1 MFLPH
6 WCKLLQSLSL
16 QRAEVGKDDHDIE
29 SWSDSR
35 AWWVTVVGFI
45 SISVRQGCSWHLRG
59 LLTMPNRQTKESVLW
74 SSSGAMAPSEL
85 KLWPRLL
92 RWFEALGVCWH
103 PPGVVPRFLWT
114 ESLGRMLGY
123 VGWHVWLLLRSLGVQ
138 GSSQQP
144 HDLPTFPR
152 PSAQGLSPQGVCCI
166 LPRGVSSEPWCF
178 CPLMQPGPKFQFTRG
193 QGTRGTNTAQ

>member
-1 MFLPH
+1 MPWPLANLNSGPGCF
-6 WCKLLQSLSL
+6 
-16 QRAEVGKDDHDIE
+16 GG
-29 SWSDSR
+29 WSIR
-35 AWWVTVVGFI
+35 
-45 SISVRQGCSWHLRG
+45 C
-59 LLTMPNRQTKESVLW
+59 LLTP
-74 SSSGAMAPSEL
+74 P
-85 KLWPRLL
+85 
-92 RWFEALGVCWH
+92 LGWC
-103 PPGVVPRFLWT
+103 RDSLWT
-114 ESLGRMLGY
+114 KSLGRMLGY

-193 QGTRGTNTAQ
+193 QGTRERTLHNALGLTVGLDIFHKSCFKQVFSCLNLTF